1 MYVCD
6 RENNRV
12 QIFDTNGIYITEWT
26 GFFHPMDI
34 FIDSENV
41 AFVTDQVPGMT
52 MLDLEGNVI
61 TRIRTPF
68 NAHGIWIDIYGNM
81 YSAGNEE
88 LVTKY
93 TRL

>member
-1 MYVCD
+1 MVKKLTAESFEKEAI
-6 RENNRV
+6 RL
-12 QIFDTNGIYITEWT
+12 GIA
-26 GFFHPMDI
+26 MDI
-34 FIDSENV
+34 FIDSANV

-52 MLDLEGNVI
+52 MLDLDGNVI

-68 NAHGIWIDIYGNM
+68 NAHGIWVDMDGNM

-93 TRL
+93 IKL